1 MTSPHQRFPPR
12 NGTFSNVKI
21 LFDTNVLLWHVF
33 ANRKLGRKTK
43 RLLERVDS
51 ELWLSPITLWECL
64 ILERDGRVQLE
75 PNALRWVRDILTSY
89 DLREAPL
96 NHEVALHSR
105 IVLVENE
112 DPADRFLAAT
122 AAVYDLT
129 LVTGDEFLLK
139 GSGYLVLPNE

>member
-1 MTSPHQRFPPR
+1 M
-12 NGTFSNVKI
+12 KI
-21 LFDTNVLLWHVF
+21 LFDTNVFLWHVF

-75 PNALRWVRDILTSY
+75 PNALRWVRDILTSHE
-89 DLREAPL
+89 LREAPL
-96 NHEVALHSR
+96 NHEVALHTR
-105 IVLVENE
+105 IVHVENE
-112 DPADRFLAAT
+112 DPADQFLAAT

-129 LVTGDEFLLK
+129 LVTGDELLLK

>member
-1 MTSPHQRFPPR
+1 M
-12 NGTFSNVKI
+12 KI
-21 LFDTNVLLWHVF
+21 LFDTNVFLWHVF

-75 PNALRWVRDILTSY
+75 PNALRWVRDILTSHE
-89 DLREAPL
+89 LREAPL
-96 NHEVALHSR
+96 NHEVALHTR
-105 IVLVENE
+105 IVHVENE
-112 DPADRFLAAT
+112 DAADQFLAAT

-129 LVTGDEFLLK
+129 LVTGDELLLK

>member
-1 MTSPHQRFPPR
+1 M
-12 NGTFSNVKI
+12 KI
-21 LFDTNVLLWHVF
+21 LFDTNVFLWHVF

-75 PNALRWVRDILTSY
+75 PNALRWVRDILTSHE
-89 DLREAPL
+89 LREAPL
-96 NHEVALHSR
+96 NHEVALHTR
-105 IVLVENE
+105 IVHVKNE
-112 DPADRFLAAT
+112 DPADQFLAAT

-129 LVTGDEFLLK
+129 LVTGDELLLK

>member
-1 MTSPHQRFPPR
+1 M
-12 NGTFSNVKI
+12 KI
-21 LFDTNVLLWHVF
+21 LFDTNVFLWHVF

-75 PNALRWVRDILTSY
+75 PNALRWVRDILTSHE
-89 DLREAPL
+89 LREAPL
-96 NHEVALHSR
+96 NHEVALHTR
-105 IVLVENE
+105 IVHVENE

-129 LVTGDEFLLK
+129 LVTGDELLLK

>member
-1 MTSPHQRFPPR
+1 M
-12 NGTFSNVKI
+12 KI
-21 LFDTNVLLWHVF
+21 LFDTNVFLWHVF

-75 PNALRWVRDILTSY
+75 PNALRWVRDILTSHE
-89 DLREAPL
+89 LREAPL
-96 NHEVALHSR
+96 NHEVALHTR
-105 IVLVENE
+105 IVHVEKE

-129 LVTGDEFLLK
+129 LVTEDELLLK